1 MGKKKLLRF
10 AEMRDFENVVQ
21 AGADQVYGERHPL
34 CGKWAEAF
42 FRRSGPLVLE
52 LGCGKGE
59 YTIELAKMMPEKN
72 FLGVDIKGARIWK
85 GARYALDNGLENAGF
100 LRTRIEMI
108 SSFFAQDEV
117 DEIWLTFPD
126 PQVKKARKR
135 LTAPQ
140 FLCRYRGFLKPGGL
154 VHLKTDSAVLYEY
167 TLSLLEGNRLEI
179 DAHTNDLYGNGTG
192 DPVLDIRTFYE
203 KKFLKHGKP
212 ICYIRFRIDGNKS
225 INEPDDQ

>member
-1 MGKKKLLRF
+1 MLRF
-10 AEMRDFENVVQ
+10 AEMQDFGNVVQ

-42 FRRSGPLVLE
+42 FRRGGPLVLE

-59 YTIELAKMMPEKN
+59 YTIEMAKMMPGKN

-100 LRTRIEMI
+100 LRTRIELI

-126 PQVKKARKR
+126 PHVKKARKR

-140 FLCRYRGFLKPGGL
+140 FLYRYRGFLKPGGL
-154 VHLKTDSAVLYEY
+154 VHLKTDSTVLYEY
-167 TLSLLEGNRLEI
+167 TLSLLEGNGLEI
-179 DAHTNDLYGNGTG
+179 ADHTDDLYGNGTG
-192 DPVLDIRTFYE
+192 DPVLDIRTYYE
-203 KKFLKHGKP
+203 KQFLDQGKS
-212 ICYIRFRIDGNKS
+212 ICYIRFRIDGDGL